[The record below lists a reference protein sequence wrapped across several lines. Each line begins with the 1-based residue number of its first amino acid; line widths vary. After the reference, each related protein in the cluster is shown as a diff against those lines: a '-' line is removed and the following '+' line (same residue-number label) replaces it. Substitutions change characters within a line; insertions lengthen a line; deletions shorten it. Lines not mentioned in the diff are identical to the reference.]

1 MVNNRDL
8 GPMCYVKHYRLWPTD
23 RAKSK
28 HNIMNTFLKMTSAI
42 YTMAGLGAFEES
54 KLYKENLEE
63 EVVDDR

>member
-1 MVNNRDL
+1 
-8 GPMCYVKHYRLWPTD
+8 
-23 RAKSK
+23 
-28 HNIMNTFLKMTSAI
+28 MNTFLKMTSAI